1 MNGLRIFI
9 DEKTIEEAGDQVFYS
24 RRSEGPYY
32 RWCYE
37 QEPNKWRAARV
48 HGSHL
53 ATDNLSLWRWKDVPA
68 ALKTSLI
75 DHYAE

>member
-1 MNGLRIFI
+1 VNGLRIFI
-9 DEKTIEEAGDQVFYS
+9 DERTIQDAGAHVFYS

-48 HGSHL
+48 HGNRFS
-53 ATDNLSLWRWKDVPA
+53 TDTLCIWRWKDVPA

-75 DHYAE
+75 DHYSE